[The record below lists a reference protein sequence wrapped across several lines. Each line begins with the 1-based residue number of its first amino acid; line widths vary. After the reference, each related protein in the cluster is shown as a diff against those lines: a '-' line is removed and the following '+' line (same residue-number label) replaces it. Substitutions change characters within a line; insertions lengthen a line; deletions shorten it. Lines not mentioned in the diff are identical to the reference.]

1 MSNKNNGNY
10 ENIEEIDSY
19 FRPYMRDALKERGEL
34 EVAVFASIRRAHI
47 NSAKRVIDAFLLDN
61 GKNKPIKPLTPF
73 LERFIDE
80 EQVRLN
86 DELVGIVE
94 TAIMSSVITGLSPLA
109 RLKLDAQLFE
119 MKTGESLASND
130 YIDYTST
137 YKVFSPFS
145 NPEAE
150 SATEAFNRI
159 YRARR
164 GFPKEED
171 LMCQDAYL
179 SGEKGKE
186 KADSVLPRMKSIQ
199 KDMIAQARE
208 IAKSTMHKLRVFDGK
223 EFKLSEKLWGEAKKT
238 QETLKKVIKE
248 NINKDSSK
256 CAKAIETY
264 AGKGRA
270 KACKDYPDMMKRLG
284 GRVPGSLDFASY
296 RLARNEMAETTFRAT
311 LEDYKDNKFVAGAK
325 WLLANNRLK
334 KYENTCSCNE
344 LAYTDSYG
352 LGRGVYPLEKVPE
365 RPHVMCLCSLA
376 PISSRQLRKAFEK
389 GMKLGNVPPE
399 DWLESLKEEKGASAI
414 KDASN
419 QYALTLFQNEDEKT
433 IKKEC
438 IEVIREHEWFNTGV
452 KDIDKETFIE
462 DLNKLTKE
470 GLFILARYTGTM
482 QAELYYEGREGSHY
496 HPLKNQIYCN
506 LSTDA
511 QKSDNKVLGYKLGMK
526 SFLHETGHWLD
537 SNITGEKFGVT
548 SKMGKL
554 YNTIQRDVIN
564 FINKVGREQ
573 FQSKFHPIS
582 KLDATTLNKLGIVK
596 QYVADKIKENIAINS
611 NISDIYGAV
620 TQNTILGYGQNGR
633 YGHPT
638 WYWQYAD
645 KAFHKAKVKMEFIAE
660 SFESLC
666 NSKRADAMQKF
677 LPNAW
682 KEFNSEI
689 RNFIKGGKK

>member
-19 FRPYMRDALKERGEL
+19 FRPYMRDALKERSEL

-73 LERFIDE
+73 LERFIDD

-208 IAKSTMHKLRVFDGK
+208 IAKSTMHKRRVFDGK

-238 QETLKKVIKE
+238 QETLKTIIKE

-311 LEDYKDNKFVAGAK
+311 LEDYKDNKFVAGVK

-334 KYENTCSCNE
+334 KYENACSCNE

-399 DWLESLKEEKGASAI
+399 DWLESLKEEKGAAAI

-419 QYALTLFQNEDEKT
+419 QYALTLLQNEDEKT

-470 GLFILARYTGTM
+470 GLFILARYTGAM
-482 QAELYYEGREGSHY
+482 QAELYYGGGSRY
-496 HPLKNQIYCN
+496 NITENKVYTN
-506 LSTDA
+506 LHTTPVTLG
-511 QKSDNKVLGYKLGMK
+511 DNKALGYKLGMAT
-526 SFLHETGHWLD
+526 FLHEVGHWLD
-537 SNITGEKFGVT
+537 SNIIGKKLGLTL
-548 SKMGKL
+548 KMGKL
-554 YNTIQRDVIN
+554 YNVIRDDVLN
-564 FINKVGREQ
+564 AINKAGKELYKARFTPLKE
-573 FQSKFHPIS
+573 
-582 KLDATTLNKLGIVK
+582 LDKANLDSLNP
-596 QYVADKIKENIAINS
+596 KIKQAVTSKIGANIHINS

-620 TQNTILGYGQNGR
+620 TQNTIAGGMKNGS
-633 YGHPT
+633 YGHSND
-638 WYWQYAD
+638 YWQYNKKD
-645 KAFHKAKVKMEFIAE
+645 DYRIKVHAEFIAE

-666 NSKRADAMQKF
+666 NKRRVNAMQEY
-677 LPNAW
+677 LPTAW
-682 KEFNSEI
+682 KEFTLMLKDFII
-689 RNFIKGGKK
+689 RGKK